1 MDIGI
6 YLDPIVNF
14 NDGKINDWAIA
25 ELLKVTLIKQTSTT
39 KLIKTVHLKLLFCVN
54 LLPTKAE

>member
-39 KLIKTVHLKLLFCVN
+39 KLIKAVL
-54 LLPTKAE
+54 